1 MIIQWY
7 NKTTK
12 EQKMVFFIRLAVLVV
27 IGYGTGFCLTYF
39 SFKNSRVLFGKHIQA
54 EIDIN
59 AGEVSISH
67 II

>member
-1 MIIQWY
+1 
-7 NKTTK
+7 
-12 EQKMVFFIRLAVLVV
+12 MVFSIRLAVLVV
-27 IGYGTGFCLTYF
+27 IVFGTGFCLTYF